1 MSQNDFQ
8 KIFAK
13 NLKTYMELNNINNVE
28 LSKKLNVSESTVGK
42 WLLQKSIPRMGIIEK
57 LSIIFNIEKSDLIE
71 DKTSINNGYYHDKEV
86 AEIAEQLRTNPEGR
100 ILFDASRDLSKEDI
114 DIVLNLINGLKAKEN
129 KWVLY

>member
-129 KWVLY
+129 K

>member
-71 DKTSINNGYYHDKEV
+71 DKTSINSGYYHDKEV

-114 DIVLNLINGLKAKEN
+114 DIVLNLINSLKAREK
-129 KWVLY
+129 K

>member
-71 DKTSINNGYYHDKEV
+71 DKTSINSGYYHDKEV

-114 DIVLNLINGLKAKEN
+114 DIVLGLINSLKAREK
-129 KWVLY
+129 K

>member
-71 DKTSINNGYYHDKEV
+71 DKTSTNNGYYHDKEV

-100 ILFDASRDLSKEDI
+100 ILFDASRDLSKDDI
-114 DIVLNLINGLKAKEN
+114 DIVLGLINSLKAREK
-129 KWVLY
+129 K

>member
-71 DKTSINNGYYHDKEV
+71 DKTSINSGYYHDKEV

-129 KWVLY
+129 K